1 MSHDIHH
8 AKASWRLYFAAI
20 ALTASAIAIAATG
33 ILSRVDHEKG
43 LQKRALTQD
52 VTPVSV
58 FSPQRGPSI
67 QELVLPGSVVPYTE
81 APIYARVNGYVKSWN
96 TDIGAHV
103 KAGQLLCIID
113 TPELD
118 QQIFRAEADLATAK
132 ANYDLANTTAKRWQN
147 LLLTDS
153 VSHQEADE
161 KTGDA
166 QAKLTV
172 VNALRANLESLRA
185 QQTFNHVVA
194 PFDGVITDRKTDIGS
209 LINAGSSGNSQALF
223 QLAKIDLLRVYVEV
237 PQSFS
242 GLIKPGLTADLH
254 FPEHPSSTFHAKL
267 VSTSSAIHAESR
279 TMTVELQMDNKD
291 GGVLPGTYADVH
303 FTLPTGGDVFRIPSS
318 AVLFRKN
325 GMEIATVGTDSKVV
339 LKPVGIG
346 RDLGNVVEVISGLS
360 GSDQII
366 DTPSDSL
373 AQGDKVR
380 IAKLMLAADSNSQHA
395 GNAHE

>member
-1 MSHDIHH
+1 MSHDIHTT
-8 AKASWRLYFAAI
+8 KASWRLYLAAI
-20 ALTASAIAIAATG
+20 VMLASVIAIASTG
-33 ILSRVDHEKG
+33 ILSRVDHEND
-43 LQKRALTQD
+43 LQKRALAQD

-58 FSPQRGPSI
+58 FSPQRGPSV
-67 QELVLPGSVVPYTE
+67 QELILPGSVVPYTE
-81 APIYARVNGYVKSWN
+81 APIYARVNGYLKSWN

-103 KAGQLLCIID
+103 KAGQLLCIIE

-132 ANYDLANTTAKRWQN
+132 SNYDLASTTAKRWQN

-153 VSHQEADE
+153 VSHQETDE

-172 VNALRANLESLRA
+172 VNALRANLDSLRA

-194 PFDGVITDRKTDIGS
+194 PFDGVITDRKTDIGT

-223 QLAKIDLLRVYVEV
+223 QLAKIDILRVYVEV

-242 GLIKPGLTADLH
+242 GLIKPGLTAELH

-267 VSTSSAIHAESR
+267 VSTSNAIHEESR

-303 FTLPTGGDVFRIPSS
+303 FTLPTNSNVFRIPSS
-318 AVLFRKN
+318 ALLFRKN
-325 GMEIATVGTDSKVV
+325 GMEIATVGTDNKVV
-339 LKPVGIG
+339 LKPVAIG

-360 GSDQII
+360 DSDQII

-380 IAKLMLAADSNSQHA
+380 TAKRILTANSNAQQT
-395 GNAHE
+395 GIVHE